1 MFNGNATAY
10 GESPSLVRFR
20 SLNCCADWV
29 LNQGTIFNTNSSGG
43 ELALVL
49 TQNNGGTR
57 ISSTRYVHYGK
68 ITATSALL
76 VPLNFPFEINESPV
90 FLSVK
95 TGRWNG
101 VVTAFITMS
110 GIKDEIDWEFPGA
123 DTTTGQTNFFWQG
136 NVREFSSNGVCR
148 RLTYGQPI
156 RLKAKLRM
164 VSLIPTLITM
174 LLPCVDQALSILRM
188 H

>member
-1 MFNGNATAY
+1 MF
-10 GESPSLVRFR
+10 
-20 SLNCCADWV
+20 
-29 LNQGTIFNTNSSGG
+29 
-43 ELALVL
+43 
-49 TQNNGGTR
+49 
-57 ISSTRYVHYGK
+57 
-68 ITATSALL
+68 LL
-76 VPLNFPFEINESPV
+76 
-90 FLSVK
+90 VK

-156 RLKAKLRM
+156 TLKAKLRM

-174 LLPCVDQALSILRM
+174 LLPCVDQALSILGM